1 MTRKLAH
8 IELIEEI
15 NPIPN
20 ADAIEVVSVLG
31 WRCVAK
37 KGEFSVGDKVIYWMY
52 WILHWSAGD
61 LSDWNGNLGNLG
73 DKMIKISKEE
83 RDSIVAVMQNKFEE
97 FKVNNSWGLT
107 EEMEDNYKEGVID
120 LLDSLVSVFGSY
132 QSIYDI
138 STLRDELEEK
148 FEEMNGE
155 E

>member
-1 MTRKLAH
+1 
-8 IELIEEI
+8 
-15 NPIPN
+15 
-20 ADAIEVVSVLG
+20 
-31 WRCVAK
+31 
-37 KGEFSVGDKVIYWMY
+37 
-52 WILHWSAGD
+52 
-61 LSDWNGNLGNLG
+61 
-73 DKMIKISKEE
+73 MIKISEEE
-83 RDSIVAVMQNKFEE
+83 RESIVAVMQNKFEE

>member
-1 MTRKLAH
+1 
-8 IELIEEI
+8 
-15 NPIPN
+15 
-20 ADAIEVVSVLG
+20 
-31 WRCVAK
+31 
-37 KGEFSVGDKVIYWMY
+37 
-52 WILHWSAGD
+52 
-61 LSDWNGNLGNLG
+61 
-73 DKMIKISKEE
+73 MIKISKEE

>member
-1 MTRKLAH
+1 
-8 IELIEEI
+8 
-15 NPIPN
+15 
-20 ADAIEVVSVLG
+20 
-31 WRCVAK
+31 
-37 KGEFSVGDKVIYWMY
+37 
-52 WILHWSAGD
+52 
-61 LSDWNGNLGNLG
+61 
-73 DKMIKISKEE
+73 MIKISKEE

-97 FKVNNSWGLT
+97 YKVNNSWGLT